1 MMIHPVIVES
11 ISKVENQRRE
21 LQAATAQQ
29 INQAERYR
37 TTHQRRVLLNPV
49 KAVMRLIARLG
60 RRLPGQSPSREAS
73 RVPKLAKK
81 LNKLS
86 TQTQPFE

>member
-1 MMIHPVIVES
+1 MMIGPIIVES
-11 ISKVENQRRE
+11 IFKVENQRRE
-21 LQAATAQQ
+21 QQVATAIQ

-49 KAVMRLIARLG
+49 KAVMRLIARL
-60 RRLPGQSPSREAS
+60 RSSLPGRSPSQEES
-73 RVPKLAKK
+73 RVPELVKK
-81 LNKLS
+81 YDKPS

>member
-1 MMIHPVIVES
+1 MIGPVIVES
-11 ISKVENQRRE
+11 IFKVGNQRRE
-21 LQAATAQQ
+21 QQAATAQQ

-49 KAVMRLIARLG
+49 KTVMRLIARLG

-81 LNKLS
+81 LNKPS

>member
-1 MMIHPVIVES
+1 MMIGPVIVES
-11 ISKVENQRRE
+11 IFKVENQRRE
-21 LQAATAQQ
+21 QQVATAIQ

-60 RRLPGQSPSREAS
+60 SRLPEQSPSREAS

-81 LNKLS
+81 QNKPS
-86 TQTQPFE
+86 TQMPK

>member
-1 MMIHPVIVES
+1 MIHLVIVES

-21 LQAATAQQ
+21 QQVATAQL

-37 TTHQRRVLLNPV
+37 TTHQRRVRLNPE

-60 RRLPGQSPSREAS
+60 SRLPEHSPSQEAS
-73 RVPKLAKK
+73 RVPILAKK
-81 LNKLS
+81 
-86 TQTQPFE
+86 